1 MMVRSL
7 VRIKYYTNAQAIEVK
22 KNKKDT
28 QTQNIKEKNMKK
40 KKVILKGNSCKRYL
54 EP

>member
-7 VRIKYYTNAQAIEVK
+7 VRNKILHKRTGNRSK

-28 QTQNIKEKNMKK
+28 QTQNIKEKKYEKK
-40 KKVILKGNSCKRYL
+40 ESNFEGKFM
-54 EP
+54 

>member
-7 VRIKYYTNAQAIEVK
+7 VRNKILHKCTGNRSK